1 MKERQE
7 AKSSIRRTPESS
19 GSFPMILPVSFYAR
33 PTLDVLEDLIGMV
46 LVRASKEGVISG
58 IIVEAEAY
66 CGEDDPASFA
76 HRGRTKRSEMLYGSP
91 ARAFVYLTYGMHHM
105 LNVVTERE
113 DFPAAVLIR
122 AVEPLEG
129 ISLMMARRKTDNI
142 RNLCSGPAKLCQ
154 ALSIDLALNGL
165 SVSSPKS
172 PLFIREGSRKE
183 KKERE
188 LLWRP
193 RIGIRLGRE
202 RLWRAYLKDSPFVS
216 TK

>member
-7 AKSSIRRTPESS
+7 AKSSIRLSPESC
-19 GSFPMILPVSFYAR
+19 GPYPMILPVSFYAR

-46 LVRASKEGVISG
+46 LVRASKEGVTSG

-76 HRGRTKRSEMLYGSP
+76 HRGRTKRSEILYGSP
-91 ARAFVYLTYGMHHM
+91 ARAFVYLTYGLHYM

-113 DFPAAVLIR
+113 NFPAAVLIR

-129 ISLMMARRKTDNI
+129 ISLMKARRKTDKI
-142 RNLCSGPAKLCQ
+142 KNLCSGPAKLCQ

-165 SVSSPKS
+165 LVSSPKS
-172 PLFIREGSRKE
+172 PLSIREGLRKE
-183 KKERE
+183 RKERE

-193 RIGIRLGRE
+193 RIGIRQGRE

-216 TK
+216 VK

>member
-1 MKERQE
+1 MREKRKV
-7 AKSSIRRTPESS
+7 KSSTDLTPESY

-33 PTLDVLEDLIGMV
+33 PTLDVLEDLIGKV
-46 LVRASKEGVISG
+46 LVRAFEGGVTSG

-76 HRGRTKRSEMLYGSP
+76 HRGRTKRSEMLYGPP
-91 ARAFVYLTYGMHHM
+91 ARAFVYITYGIHHM

-122 AVEPLEG
+122 ALEPLEG
-129 ISLMMARRKTDNI
+129 ISLMKARRKTDKI
-142 RNLCSGPAKLCQ
+142 KNLCSGPAKLCQ
-154 ALSIDLALNGL
+154 AMSIDLALNGQ
-165 SVSSPKS
+165 SFSSPKS
-172 PLFIREGSRKE
+172 PLFIREGLRKE

-193 RIGIRLGRE
+193 RIGIRLGRD
-202 RLWRAYLKDSPFVS
+202 RLWRAYLKNSPFVS